1 MRIKYTSIH
10 NVIGANSAAPWVGPG
25 LAEELKRE
33 TLAERA
39 QEEKQTNKSERG
51 LAWFRRSR

>member
-10 NVIGANSAAPWVGPG
+10 NVIEANSTAPWVGPG
-25 LAEELKRE
+25 LAEKLKRE
-33 TLAERA
+33 TLTERA
-39 QEEKQTNKSERG
+39 KQEKQTNKSERA